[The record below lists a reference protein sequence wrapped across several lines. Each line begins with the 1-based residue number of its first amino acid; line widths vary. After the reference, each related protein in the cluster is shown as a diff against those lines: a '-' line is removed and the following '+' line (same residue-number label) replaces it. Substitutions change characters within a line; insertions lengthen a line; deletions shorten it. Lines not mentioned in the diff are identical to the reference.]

1 MRASERSLDVID
13 AIAQRLVSTLDL
25 DQVLVAIVETMTGEL
40 GAAHAAI
47 WLFDGAALRHRAG
60 TAMQAPI
67 AQIAELQSPILIH
80 DPATDRRLEG
90 AWIEG
95 ERVAS
100 FAGYPLVFDGA
111 AIGVLAMCTRHP
123 ITAEATYALAR
134 FAPWAAIAVRN
145 ARLFT
150 SAS

>member
-13 AIAQRLVSTLDL
+13 AIAQRLVSTLDF
-25 DQVLVAIVETMTGEL
+25 DQVLAAIVETMTGEL
-40 GAAHAAI
+40 GAAHAA
-47 WLFDGAALRHRAG
+47 LFLFEGAALRHRAG
-60 TAMQAPI
+60 TAFEAPI
-67 AQIAELQSPILIH
+67 ARIAELQSPIIIH
-80 DPATDRRLEG
+80 DPATDRRLDG
-90 AWIEG
+90 AWVEA

-100 FAGYPLVFDGA
+100 FAGYPLVFEGETL
-111 AIGVLAMCTRHP
+111 GVLAMCTRHP

-134 FAPWAAIAVRN
+134 FAPWAALAVRN